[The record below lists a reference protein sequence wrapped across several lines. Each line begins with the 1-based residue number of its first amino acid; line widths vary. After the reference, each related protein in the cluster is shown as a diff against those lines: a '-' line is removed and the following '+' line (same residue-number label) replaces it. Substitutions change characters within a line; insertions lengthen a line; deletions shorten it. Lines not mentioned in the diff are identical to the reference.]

1 MIGYALNGA
10 ISGLAKGAPSM
21 AVPKLQLRF
30 PCDEIAYWESRF
42 IEEQGDDGEI
52 RDPAERSRSAGYFEK
67 PDFLAI
73 CCWKSPRIISRCR
86 ENSDE
91 FIRAVTKAALSTPC
105 EEFRIYAPTLLRGV
119 GWRVSSVLLHFA
131 HPEPYPIIDFR
142 ALWSLNWD
150 LDANRD
156 DYDFEFWW
164 TYVQFCRTAAA
175 KCGVSMRALDRALWQ
190 YSKEKQKGS

>member
-1 MIGYALNGA
+1 
-10 ISGLAKGAPSM
+10 M

-30 PCDEIAYWESRF
+30 PCDEIAYWEKRY
-42 IEEQGDDGEI
+42 IEEQGDDSEVIG
-52 RDPAERSRSAGYFEK
+52 RGDRARSIGYFDK
-67 PDFLAI
+67 PGFIEI
-73 CCWKSPRIISRCR
+73 CKWKSHRIISRCQK
-86 ENSDE
+86 NSDE
-91 FIRAVTKAALSTPC
+91 FIGAVTKAALSTPC

-142 ALWSLNWD
+142 ALWSLSWD
-150 LDANRD
+150 LDADRD
-156 DYDFEFWW
+156 DYDWEFWW
-164 TYVQFCRTAAA
+164 TYVQFCRAAKA